1 LSHGVQVVGAIWRA
15 VIRIMEGVGDLV
27 QKTGDGH
34 TCRVLGDRVTRRS
47 GDAVC
52 DLQRAGGDE
61 EHEFLG

>member
-1 LSHGVQVVGAIWRA
+1 VQVVDAIWRA
-15 VIRIMEGVGDLV
+15 VIRIMEGVGDLL

-34 TCRVLGDRVTRRS
+34 TGRVLSDRVIRRS

-52 DLQRAGGDE
+52 DLHRARGDE